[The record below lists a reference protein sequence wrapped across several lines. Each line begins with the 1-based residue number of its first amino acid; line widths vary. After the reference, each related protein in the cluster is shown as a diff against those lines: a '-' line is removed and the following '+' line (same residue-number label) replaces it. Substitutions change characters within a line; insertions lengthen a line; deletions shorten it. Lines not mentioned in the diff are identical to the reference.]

1 MQGKYDDCCDAIAFN
16 SVNAKRKADVFK
28 FLPFELRKALFSRR
42 INVDGRPNRSNKA
55 AFPNF
60 SGVYSVDVSLWNL
73 ISLKFR
79 EFNLLYIRLTAF
91 WGSFVLTLF

>member
-28 FLPFELRKALFSRR
+28 FLPFEFRKALFSRR
-42 INVDGRPNRSNKA
+42 INEDGRPNRSNKA

-60 SGVYSVDVSLWNL
+60 SGVYSVDVHGLGRKVQIFMIWWLDSCGIQYL
-73 ISLKFR
+73 
-79 EFNLLYIRLTAF
+79 
-91 WGSFVLTLF
+91 